1 MKEKLLALYDL
12 QQIDTALD
20 AIKRQYAAQDRGQE
34 ERAHYDT
41 AKAAH
46 DEALAALQA
55 AETNHKDTQLEH
67 DGVITKHKEVETKLY
82 SGKVSNPKD
91 LQFMQEEVEMLAR
104 NRERLDEKLT
114 SLLADVEA
122 CRAREKAA
130 KKTLSEAIKAY
141 NVKAS
146 ASQAQSAT
154 FKGQAETLTE
164 QRNTQAKEIAPDLL
178 KRYEKLRTAKN
189 GIGIVSLQDGN
200 ACGGCKMGL
209 SRDTMLRVREGKV
222 IVICENCERM
232 LADKR

>member
-12 QQIDTALD
+12 QQIDSALD
-20 AIKRQYAAQDRGQE
+20 AIKRQYTAQDRGQE
-34 ERAHYDT
+34 ERAHYDG

-46 DEALAALQA
+46 EETLAALQA
-55 AETNHKDTQLEH
+55 ADTEHKTTKLEQE
-67 DGVITKHKEVETKLY
+67 GVIAKHKEVETKLY

-114 SLLADVEA
+114 ALLADVEA
-122 CRAREKAA
+122 CRDREKTA

-146 ASQAQSAT
+146 ASQTQSAT
-154 FKGQAETLTE
+154 FKAQAETLTT
-164 QRNTQAKEIAPDLL
+164 QRSAQAKEITPDLL
-178 KRYEKLRTAKN
+178 KRYDALRKVKQ
-189 GIGIVSLQDGN
+189 GIAIVSLQDGN

-209 SRDTMLRVREGKV
+209 SRDTMQRVREGKV